1 MNKKIAAQLEK
12 LQGDEWD
19 SDSDSE
25 TAPAASFDAQ
35 TDLVKLPTAEEA
47 TAKPTAGKKTTSKG
61 KRKQKAASKLE
72 QAKKP
77 KLQVSNVIYL
87 GRIPHG
93 FYEKQMLGFFKQ
105 FGVVRR
111 VRLSRNKRTG
121 NSKHYAFVQF
131 DEPEVAQ
138 VVANTMN
145 GYRLF
150 DHTLSCH
157 IVPADAVHERM
168 FVGAN
173 KTFKALPR
181 QAINRN
187 RVNAEKS
194 YEQSV
199 SNRKRLVSR
208 EKEKRKAFEALGI
221 EAVMDG
227 ERLPLLARS
236 TSTAEEARLHNLG
249 KRVKLHSKR
258 LRQSWP
264 RIAAYLS
271 LRDVVALGS
280 TCRRL
285 QRLLNNERVWQEKYD
300 RATNE
305 HLTQL
310 LLPHYDSRFGQE
322 ISTKEK
328 LRRVLH
334 ARHVHDPTSALQL
347 RLREAEREVFRLE
360 LWQRKIRSV
369 VRVNVLLVLVLCCLS
384 VWSYSSAESSAHSE
398 LYAPSAHLR
407 GTESVTLDPALVNPV
422 KTFVLVTDLLLL
434 VSLVILTIGELTE
447 KGLYSVGVLIAIEV
461 AVMLAELVAWSS
473 VLQVIHSFLVLT
485 MLVLNIGVIAKK
497 RQEYARELAA
507 FRASY

>member
-25 TAPAASFDAQ
+25 TAPGASFDAQ

-47 TAKPTAGKKTTSKG
+47 KASTSGKKASSKG
-61 KRKQKAASKLE
+61 KRKQKAAAKAEKS
-72 QAKKP
+72 KKP
-77 KLQVSNVIYL
+77 KLQESNVIYL

-138 VVANTMN
+138 IVANTMN

-187 RVNAEKS
+187 RVNAEKT

-199 SNRKRLVSR
+199 ANRKRLVSR
-208 EKEKRKAFEALGI
+208 EKEKRKALAALGI
-221 EAVMDG
+221 DYEFPGYEAQM
-227 ERLPLLARS
+227 P
-236 TSTAEEARLHNLG
+236 
-249 KRVKLHSKR
+249 
-258 LRQSWP
+258 
-264 RIAAYLS
+264 
-271 LRDVVALGS
+271 
-280 TCRRL
+280 
-285 QRLLNNERVWQEKYD
+285 
-300 RATNE
+300 
-305 HLTQL
+305 
-310 LLPHYDSRFGQE
+310 
-322 ISTKEK
+322 
-328 LRRVLH
+328 
-334 ARHVHDPTSALQL
+334 
-347 RLREAEREVFRLE
+347 
-360 LWQRKIRSV
+360 
-369 VRVNVLLVLVLCCLS
+369 
-384 VWSYSSAESSAHSE
+384 
-398 LYAPSAHLR
+398 
-407 GTESVTLDPALVNPV
+407 
-422 KTFVLVTDLLLL
+422 
-434 VSLVILTIGELTE
+434 
-447 KGLYSVGVLIAIEV
+447 
-461 AVMLAELVAWSS
+461 
-473 VLQVIHSFLVLT
+473 
-485 MLVLNIGVIAKK
+485 AKK
-497 RQEYARELAA
+497 QHIA
-507 FRASY
+507 FT